1 MKTVKYSF
9 MITAAALAVA
19 CNDIIEPADTLS
31 MPVKEVV
38 LTATREGLE
47 LGTKS
52 FRLDDGSVWWSPK
65 EEVSVFYGSGTNGG
79 SKFSTMNTSIAET
92 VELQGSVQM
101 SGSGKDFWAVYP
113 YSEDNSCDGT
123 SVTTIIPS
131 DQEGVEGNFSNDVFP
146 AVAKSSTMNLAFW
159 NICGGI
165 KFFVS
170 RDDVKYVTF
179 KGNNDE
185 PLAGKVKVTFGP
197 DGTPVVQEVL
207 EPSTE
212 VTLTAPEGGTF
223 MVGKNYY
230 ITLLPTGLQGG
241 FTMSFRT
248 ENEKGTLVST
258 TPQIIKRSTFGVLK
272 NIDSKVQEW
281 KSNVVEPEYVDLG
294 LSVKWATFNV
304 GATRPEEYGDYFA
317 YGETEPYY
325 SSQDPLTW
333 KDGKSSGYDWPSY
346 KWCNG
351 SSTSLTKYNTNSS
364 YGTVDN
370 KTVLDPEDDAA
381 HVNWGGSWRMPTIDE
396 WIELGTKCTWTGTT
410 QNGVNGRLVTG
421 PNGKSIFLPAAGIRS
436 DADLN
441 NAGPYGNFWSSS
453 LNTDDPYFAY
463 GVNFY
468 SDYVFRK
475 NYYRYYGFS
484 VRPVY
489 GEFIPVELISLDRTS
504 LKMNPGVR
512 LRLTATVIPSN
523 ATARDVHW
531 ASSDLTVATVDD
543 YGSVTALSAGVAT
556 ITAYGSNGVNTECR
570 VTVIKVGLP
579 ADLGLPSGLKWATM
593 NVGASKPEEYGDY
606 FAWGETEPYYSSQD
620 PLTWKDGKSSGYDW
634 PSYKWCNGSSTSLT
648 KYNTNSSY
656 GTVDNKTVLDPED
669 DAAHVNWGGSW
680 RMPTDAEWTELRT
693 ECTWTW
699 TTEDG
704 VSGRKVTG
712 PNGNSIFLPA
722 AGNRSGTYLSNAGS
736 LGYFWSSSLAYDV
749 SFYSS
754 SVLRNSSFRYAGFSV
769 RPVIQPVS
777 NSITIDGD
785 FSDWAA
791 LPAKTFSQTYGD
803 EDASHPALT
812 YCKVYANSEFIYVYV
827 EWDTDYIT
835 DKSWVIFHCF
845 INTDGNA
852 ATGGY
857 ADQFADACSD
867 ILLEGAVY
875 ADDAICSYW
884 AGGYAWIGEP
894 NGPGWSW
901 APDTDNL
908 FPEDAPTVGA
918 GIDGKYEF
926 SISRSMLAAAGF
938 PVADV
943 FSIGFDI
950 QQKWNSVGVL
960 PNASACE
967 SNPSGTA
974 PSLKVITQK

>member
-101 SGSGKDFWAVYP
+101 SGSGKDFLAVYP

-131 DQEGVEGNFSNDVFP
+131 DQVGVEGNFSNDVFP

-159 NICGGI
+159 NICGGV

-170 RDDVKYVTF
+170 RGDIKYVTF

-317 YGETEPYY
+317 
-325 SSQDPLTW
+325 
-333 KDGKSSGYDWPSY
+333 
-346 KWCNG
+346 
-351 SSTSLTKYNTNSS
+351 
-364 YGTVDN
+364 
-370 KTVLDPEDDAA
+370 
-381 HVNWGGSWRMPTIDE
+381 
-396 WIELGTKCTWTGTT
+396 
-410 QNGVNGRLVTG
+410 
-421 PNGKSIFLPAAGIRS
+421 
-436 DADLN
+436 
-441 NAGPYGNFWSSS
+441 
-453 LNTDDPYFAY
+453 
-463 GVNFY
+463 
-468 SDYVFRK
+468 
-475 NYYRYYGFS
+475 
-484 VRPVY
+484 
-489 GEFIPVELISLDRTS
+489 
-504 LKMNPGVR
+504 
-512 LRLTATVIPSN
+512 
-523 ATARDVHW
+523 
-531 ASSDLTVATVDD
+531 
-543 YGSVTALSAGVAT
+543 
-556 ITAYGSNGVNTECR
+556 
-570 VTVIKVGLP
+570 
-579 ADLGLPSGLKWATM
+579 
-593 NVGASKPEEYGDY
+593 
-606 FAWGETEPYYSSQD
+606 WGETEPYYSSQD

-634 PSYKWCNGSSTSLT
+634 PSYKFELGTGWEGPFS
-648 KYNTNSSY
+648 KYVTNSKY
-656 GTVDNKTVLDPED
+656 GTVDNKTVLDPKD
-669 DAAHVNWGGSW
+669 DAAHVNWGGRW
-680 RMPTDAEWTELRT
+680 RMPTDAEWTELRDN
-693 ECTWTW
+693 CTWTW
-699 TTEDG
+699 ATEDG

-712 PNGNSIFLPA
+712 PNGKSIFLPA
-722 AGNRSGTYLSNAGS
+722 AGYRNGPYLYGAGAY
-736 LGYFWSSSLAYDV
+736 GYYWSSSLDTDYPFDACNVYFCSD
-749 SFYSS
+749 FYRWIISY
-754 SVLRNSSFRYAGFSV
+754 RYWGQSV
-769 RPVIQPVS
+769 RPV
-777 NSITIDGD
+777 
-785 FSDWAA
+785 
-791 LPAKTFSQTYGD
+791 
-803 EDASHPALT
+803 
-812 YCKVYANSEFIYVYV
+812 SE
-827 EWDTDYIT
+827 
-835 DKSWVIFHCF
+835 
-845 INTDGNA
+845 
-852 ATGGY
+852 
-857 ADQFADACSD
+857 
-867 ILLEGAVY
+867 
-875 ADDAICSYW
+875 
-884 AGGYAWIGEP
+884 
-894 NGPGWSW
+894 
-901 APDTDNL
+901 
-908 FPEDAPTVGA
+908 
-918 GIDGKYEF
+918 
-926 SISRSMLAAAGF
+926 
-938 PVADV
+938 
-943 FSIGFDI
+943 
-950 QQKWNSVGVL
+950 
-960 PNASACE
+960 
-967 SNPSGTA
+967 
-974 PSLKVITQK
+974 